1 MKGYKSLKARNYGSV
16 EEGKGLWRDG
26 KRGEEGDGMEVS
38 DDVVRDL
45 RWDGGLVWKSGLRWG
60 NFVRL
65 S

>member
-1 MKGYKSLKARNYGSV
+1 MKGYKLLKVRNYGSV
-16 EEGKGLWRDG
+16 EEGKVLWRD
-26 KRGEEGDGMEVS
+26 RGERGRGMEVN
-38 DDVVRDL
+38 DDFVRDL